1 MRQDHGN
8 QLAVLAVQSEMG
20 VSEFCTFLGSYL
32 ASVREMRF
40 VRRDDAPHG
49 DCLVLLTF
57 DSAAMTAKFYQQHN
71 QKPVRT
77 SSHVLLSA
85 MRISNQCFSDKG
97 MFQCT
102 KNEQI
107 AVGIWYGLVGQSWR
121 CLNVAR
127 GFESYVPAC
136 VPLP

>member
-57 DSAAMTAKFYQQHN
+57 DSAAMAVKFYQQHN
-71 QKPVRT
+71 QKPVRK
-77 SSHVLLSA
+77 SSHEVQSV
-85 MRISNQCFSDKG
+85 MRMSSQCFSDQDCSHAQKQFRLWLASG
-97 MFQCT
+97 M
-102 KNEQI
+102 
-107 AVGIWYGLVGQSWR
+107 VWWDGLGGDSMSAGQQ
-121 CLNVAR
+121 
-127 GFESYVPAC
+127 
-136 VPLP
+136 